1 MKAFSYRPYKPAV
14 VRGVQPQPSRKWRS
28 FMHAMDFRETARELW
43 AGSLYM
49 AHRARGI
56 EPEGDRLARRQAML
70 AAVMGQDRALP
81 PVPGA
86 RTARTRQDANSLQV
100 RIDKDEDMYDI
111 NGERQWLGVED
122 ARRGRREKSE
132 GLEEQIEK
140 ELRKKGYSL
149 RSMACVVDSAE
160 LLLINAFRRAN
171 VARKSPRRT
180 FNMVAS
186 CI

>member
-1 MKAFSYRPYKPAV
+1 VKAFSYRPYKPV
-14 VRGVQPQPSRKWRS
+14 VLHGVQPQPTRKWRS

-43 AGSLYM
+43 AGSVYM

-86 RTARTRQDANSLQV
+86 QLARTRQDANSLQV
-100 RIDKDEDMYDI
+100 RIDKDEEMYDI
-111 NGERQWLGVED
+111 NGERQWLGVGD

-149 RSMACVVDSAE
+149 RSMTYAADRVKFV
-160 LLLINAFRRAN
+160 LIHGFRRAN
-171 VARKSPRRT
+171 IACKAPRRT
-180 FNMVAS
+180 FNMVAP